1 MSISTSARVGR
12 VVPSAIERLAVPEL
26 ASAIGTSLR
35 QAERELAQTPLAPGY
50 FLDATYADTHRFPP
64 PDWALPT
71 FSEAASG
78 GGMTYTPYRGDNDVR
93 SAVATNVEAVL
104 GLPATDPAEVILTP
118 GTQGALFI
126 TLASLI
132 EPGDVVILPDPDY
145 LSTERML
152 RYFGAEVV
160 RIPVVYSDAGRPVID
175 GDKLTAA
182 AARKP
187 KLMVFS
193 HPNNPT
199 GAIYGDAT
207 LALIAALAN
216 EHDFHVLADQL
227 YCRLVYDNETFT
239 HIANLEGMKERT
251 ITLLGPSKTESLSGY
266 RLGLAVGPAGLVD
279 DMEEVQSCTA
289 LRAPSYAQHLL
300 ARWLA
305 DDQDFL
311 AQRIPE
317 YQALRDTTV
326 ERINASSVM
335 KVRSAYGSAYVF
347 PEITVNAT
355 EQQVAIALKRDAGI
369 VVNPG
374 YQSGLAGRGH
384 IRLCFAQDE
393 KVWDDALDR
402 ILDVVGG
409 FGAQ

>member
-1 MSISTSARVGR
+1 MPTSVSATVLRP
-12 VVPSAIERLAVPEL
+12 VPTAIDRLAVPEL
-26 ASAIGTSLR
+26 EPILGASLWA
-35 QAERELAQTPLAPGY
+35 AERELAQTPLPSGF

-64 PDWALPT
+64 PAWALPT
-71 FSEAASG
+71 FTEAASG
-78 GGMTYTPYRGDNDVR
+78 AGMTYTPYRGDTGVR
-93 SAVATNVEAVL
+93 DAVAANVESVL
-104 GLPATDPAEVILTP
+104 GISPTDPSEVILTP

-145 LSTERML
+145 LSTERTL

-160 RIPVVYSDAGRPVID
+160 RVPIVYTDAGRPVLD
-175 GDKLTAA
+175 ADKLVAA
-182 AARKP
+182 AQRKP

-199 GAIYGDAT
+199 GMIYADST
-207 LALIAALAN
+207 LDLIAFLAN
-216 EHDFHVLADQL
+216 EHNFYVLADQL
-227 YCRLVYDNETFT
+227 YCRLVYDNEPFT
-239 HIANLEGMKERT
+239 HIANLDGMKDRT

-266 RLGLAVGPAGLVD
+266 RVGVAVAPAGLVD
-279 DMEEVQSCTA
+279 LMEEVQSCTA

-305 DDQDFL
+305 DDQDFVKS
-311 AQRIPE
+311 RIPD

-347 PEITVNAT
+347 PEITVDAT
-355 EQQVAIALKRDAGI
+355 EQEVSIALKRDAGI

-393 KVWDDALDR
+393 KVWDHALDR
-402 ILDVVGG
+402 ILDVVGEV
-409 FGAQ
+409 AKR

>member
-1 MSISTSARVGR
+1 MSLSPSATVSRR
-12 VVPSAIERLAVPEL
+12 VPSAIERLSVPEL

-35 QAERELAQTPLAPGY
+35 EAERELAQTPLAPGY

-64 PDWALPT
+64 PEWALPT

-78 GGMTYTPYRGDNDVR
+78 AGMTYTPYRGDNDVR
-93 SAVATNVEAVL
+93 AAVAANVEAVL
-104 GLPATDPAEVILTP
+104 GMPATEPSQVILTP

-126 TLASLI
+126 ALASLI

-160 RIPVVYSDAGRPVID
+160 RVPVVHSDAGRPVLD
-175 GDKLTAA
+175 ADKLTAA
-182 AARKP
+182 AQRKP

-199 GAIYGDAT
+199 GMIYDDST
-207 LALIAALAN
+207 LALIASLAN

-239 HIANLEGMKERT
+239 HIANLDGMKDRT
-251 ITLLGPSKTESLSGY
+251 VTLLGPSKTESLSGY
-266 RLGLAVGPAGLVD
+266 RLGLAVGPSSLVD

-300 ARWLA
+300 TRWLA
-305 DDQDFL
+305 DDQDFVKL
-311 AQRIPE
+311 RTTE

-335 KVRSAYGSAYVF
+335 RVRPAYGSAYVF
-347 PEITVNAT
+347 PEITVDAT

-393 KVWDDALDR
+393 KVWDDALGR
-402 ILDVVGG
+402 ILDVVAG
-409 FGAQ
+409 FAKQ

>member
-1 MSISTSARVGR
+1 MPTSA
-12 VVPSAIERLAVPEL
+12 SAIVRPVPTAIDRLAVPEL
-26 ASAIGTSLR
+26 EPILGVSLR
-35 QAERELAQTPLAPGY
+35 EAERELAHTPLPQGY

-64 PDWALPT
+64 PAWALPT
-71 FSEAASG
+71 FTQAAG
-78 GGMTYTPYRGDNDVR
+78 GEGMTYTPYRGDDGVR
-93 SAVATNVEAVL
+93 AAVAANVESVL
-104 GLPATDPAEVILTP
+104 AISPTDPSEVILTP

-145 LSTERML
+145 LSTERTL

-160 RIPVVYSDAGRPVID
+160 RIPIVYPQDGRPVLD
-175 GDKLTAA
+175 ADKLSAA
-182 AARKP
+182 AQRKP

-199 GAIYGDAT
+199 GMIYADST
-207 LALIAALAN
+207 LAQIASLAH
-216 EHDFHVLADQL
+216 EHNFYVLADQL
-227 YCRLVYDNETFT
+227 YCRLVYDNEPFT
-239 HIANLEGMKERT
+239 HIANLDGMRDRT

-266 RLGLAVGPAGLVD
+266 RVGVAVGPAGLVD
-279 DMEEVQSCTA
+279 LMEEVQSCTA

-305 DDQDFL
+305 DDQDFVKS
-311 AQRIPE
+311 RIPE

-335 KVRSAYGSAYVF
+335 RVRSAYGSAYVF
-347 PEITVNAT
+347 PEIIVDAT
-355 EQQVAIALKRDAGI
+355 EQEVSIALKRDAGI

-402 ILDVVGG
+402 ILDVVGKV
-409 FGAQ
+409 AK

>member
-1 MSISTSARVGR
+1 MPTSA
-12 VVPSAIERLAVPEL
+12 SAIVRPVPTAIDRLAVPEL
-26 ASAIGTSLR
+26 EPILGVSLR
-35 QAERELAQTPLAPGY
+35 EAERELAHTPLPQGY

-64 PDWALPT
+64 PAWALPT
-71 FSEAASG
+71 FTQAAG
-78 GGMTYTPYRGDNDVR
+78 GEGMTYTPYRGDDGVR
-93 SAVATNVEAVL
+93 AAVAANVESVL
-104 GLPATDPAEVILTP
+104 GISPTDPSEVILTP

-145 LSTERML
+145 LSTERTL

-160 RIPVVYSDAGRPVID
+160 RIPIVYPRDGRPVLD
-175 GDKLTAA
+175 ADKLSAA
-182 AARKP
+182 AQRKP

-199 GAIYGDAT
+199 GMIYADST
-207 LALIAALAN
+207 LAQITSLAH
-216 EHDFHVLADQL
+216 EHNFYVLADQL
-227 YCRLVYDNETFT
+227 YCRLVYDNEPFT
-239 HIANLEGMKERT
+239 HIANLDGMRDRT

-266 RLGLAVGPAGLVD
+266 RVGVAVGPAGLVD
-279 DMEEVQSCTA
+279 LMEEVQSCTA

-305 DDQDFL
+305 DDQDFVKS
-311 AQRIPE
+311 RIPE

-335 KVRSAYGSAYVF
+335 RVRSVYGSAYVF
-347 PEITVNAT
+347 PEIIVDAT
-355 EQQVAIALKRDAGI
+355 EQEVSIALKRDAGI

-374 YQSGLAGRGH
+374 YQSGLAGCGH

-402 ILDVVGG
+402 ILDVVGKV
-409 FGAQ
+409 AK

>member
-1 MSISTSARVGR
+1 MPTSASATVRS
-12 VVPSAIERLAVPEL
+12 VPTAIDRLAVPEL
-26 ASAIGTSLR
+26 EPILGVSLR
-35 QAERELAQTPLAPGY
+35 EAERELAHTPLPQGY

-64 PDWALPT
+64 PAWALPT
-71 FSEAASG
+71 FSQAAG
-78 GGMTYTPYRGDNDVR
+78 GAGMTYTPYRGDDGVR
-93 SAVATNVEAVL
+93 DAVAANVESVL
-104 GLPATDPAEVILTP
+104 GISPTDPSEVILTP

-132 EPGDVVILPDPDY
+132 EPGDVVLLPDPDY
-145 LSTERML
+145 LSTERTL

-160 RIPVVYSDAGRPVID
+160 RIPIVHPEDGRPVLD
-175 GDKLTAA
+175 ADKLVAA
-182 AARKP
+182 AQRKP

-199 GAIYGDAT
+199 GMIYADST
-207 LALIAALAN
+207 LELIASLAH
-216 EHDFHVLADQL
+216 EHNFYVLADQL
-227 YCRLVYDNETFT
+227 YCRLVYDNEPFT
-239 HIANLEGMKERT
+239 HIANLDGMRDRT

-266 RLGLAVGPAGLVD
+266 RVGVAVGPAGLVD
-279 DMEEVQSCTA
+279 LMEEVQSCTA

-305 DDQDFL
+305 DDQDFVKS
-311 AQRIPE
+311 RIPE

-335 KVRSAYGSAYVF
+335 RVRSAYGSAYVF
-347 PEITVNAT
+347 PEITVDAT
-355 EQQVAIALKRDAGI
+355 EQEVSIALKRDAGI

-402 ILDVVGG
+402 IIDVVGKV
-409 FGAQ
+409 AKR